1 MDLND
6 QYLQSSSLNCP
17 TTTDKP
23 DCVAVPWIQVQM
35 IRITKRLQMLIGI
48 QAVRQHCYIYICK
61 YRINNTPND
70 QQYYR

>member
-35 IRITKRLQMLIGI
+35 IRITKCLQMLIGI
-48 QAVRQHCYIYICK
+48 QAVR
-61 YRINNTPND
+61 
-70 QQYYR
+70 